1 MRNTGRLKG
10 KVAIITGAASG
21 IGRAISVL
29 FAKEGAKL
37 VLADINDEEELNTG
51 KRREG
56 MYSAAYGWWLKLG
69 LSISVL
75 LAGIL
80 LQSTGFD
87 AELDVQSERTL
98 FLIRAWEIGLPSV
111 LCFIGVVL

>member
-1 MRNTGRLKG
+1 
-10 KVAIITGAASG
+10 
-21 IGRAISVL
+21 
-29 FAKEGAKL
+29 
-37 VLADINDEEELNTG
+37 
-51 KRREG
+51 

-87 AELDVQSERTL
+87 ANVAVQSERTL

-111 LCFIGVVL
+111 LCFIGVVLLLKCPLTEERAYEVKRLLAERRGVVLESGVDRAKELYADEQDTNGRATL